1 MKRNWKKIGLSALS
15 LGLALFLTACG
26 TNEEAKKEAKTK
38 TEKVSIYTST
48 YALEDFAKKIGGTHV
63 EVTNLVP
70 VGVEP
75 HDFEPSA
82 KEIAQLNE
90 SDIFLYNGAGLET
103 WVDKTLSSLDK
114 NKTKVINTT
123 DQLSLLKVAEEEE
136 HGHGHEHEHEEE
148 AKKEDDHDHGEF
160 DPHVWLD
167 PTLANQQ
174 AMKIRDALIQQDPAH
189 KADYEKNFA
198 TLEAN
203 FNQLDQEFQEM
214 VKKAP
219 KKEFVTSHAAF
230 QYLAKR
236 YGLEQV
242 AISGISPQDE
252 PSPAELKE
260 IVEMAREHGVKY
272 IMFETLV
279 SSKIA
284 DVVRNEVK
292 AEALTLNPVEG
303 LTKEEQAQGADY
315 FSVMRKNKENLAKA
329 LGVTQ

>member
-1 MKRNWKKIGLSALS
+1 MKRNWKKIGLSAIS

-26 TNEEAKKEAKTK
+26 SNQGSNKEDKMKTG
-38 TEKVSIYTST
+38 KVSIYTST
-48 YALEDFAKKIGGTHV
+48 YALEDFAKKIGGSHV
-63 EVTNLVP
+63 EVQNLVP

-103 WVDKTLSSLDK
+103 WVDKTLSSL
-114 NKTKVINTT
+114 NKEQTKVVNTT
-123 DQLSLLKVAEEEE
+123 DKLELLKSAGEEE
-136 HGHGHEHEHEEE
+136 HGHEHEGE
-148 AKKEDDHDHGEF
+148 AKKEDSHDLGEY

-167 PTLANQQ
+167 PTLAKQQ

-189 KADYEKNFA
+189 KVDYEKNFA
-198 TLEAN
+198 TLETN

-292 AEALTLNPVEG
+292 AEALLLNPVEG